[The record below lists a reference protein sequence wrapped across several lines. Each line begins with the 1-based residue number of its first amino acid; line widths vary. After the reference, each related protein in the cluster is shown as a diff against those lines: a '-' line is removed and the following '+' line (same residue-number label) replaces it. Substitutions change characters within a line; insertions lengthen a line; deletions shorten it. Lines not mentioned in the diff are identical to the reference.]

1 MTLEEH
7 GTNKVIMRFDDPSN
21 QIDLFEKSVAKFPN
35 NKYIGE
41 KDAEGIFQYATYKEV
56 SARVD
61 NLRAGLAKLD
71 ILKKGDRIG
80 IISNNSLEWAVG
92 SFAAYGLG
100 CSWVPMY
107 EKELLKMW
115 KYVVQDSG
123 LKILFVANKTIYQHV
138 KGFVAEID
146 TLKKIFLMG
155 SEEDSMQTL
164 EDEGKKHPIPAHK
177 PLKTDTAVLIYTSG
191 TTGDPKGVL
200 LSHGNVTNN
209 AQSGMHCFPSFD
221 DTTRVVSIL
230 PWAHSYAYTAEM
242 TCITMLG
249 ASLGITSM
257 EDLSADLKKV
267 KPTFI
272 VAVPRL
278 FNKIYAGVI
287 NLMAETGGI
296 KEKLFYAAVAAAKKK
311 RETGKSGL
319 KLKLLDTLVFS
330 KIREKLGGELQY
342 SLTASAKNDTEIAN
356 FFFDIGMPVFDAYG
370 MTETSPAISI
380 SCPSAY
386 KIGSIGKPIEKVK
399 VVIDS
404 SVVEDG
410 AKDGEIIAYGPN
422 VMQGYLNKPEQ
433 TAAIM
438 VEDENGVKGIRT
450 GDRGWIDEEG
460 FLYITGRIKTEFK
473 LLNGKYVH
481 PAEIEESIKLIPWVA
496 NAMIIGDGKSYN
508 VALIVPD
515 MDKAKQYGEE
525 KNITVPP
532 KDLIQMPEVQKLISA
547 EIQAHLK
554 KDFGSYEIPKRF
566 HFIAE
571 DFTLENK
578 MLTQTFKLKRRNV
591 LEKYGASIEALY
603 DAK

>member
-1 MTLEEH
+1 
-7 GTNKVIMRFDDPSN
+7 
-21 QIDLFEKSVAKFPN
+21 
-35 NKYIGE
+35 
-41 KDAEGIFQYATYKEV
+41 
-56 SARVD
+56 
-61 NLRAGLAKLD
+61 
-71 ILKKGDRIG
+71 
-80 IISNNSLEWAVG
+80 
-92 SFAAYGLG
+92 
-100 CSWVPMY
+100 
-107 EKELLKMW
+107 
-115 KYVVQDSG
+115 
-123 LKILFVANKTIYQHV
+123 
-138 KGFVAEID
+138 
-146 TLKKIFLMG
+146 
-155 SEEDSMQTL
+155 
-164 EDEGKKHPIPAHK
+164 
-177 PLKTDTAVLIYTSG
+177 
-191 TTGDPKGVL
+191 
-200 LSHGNVTNN
+200 
-209 AQSGMHCFPSFD
+209 
-221 DTTRVVSIL
+221 
-230 PWAHSYAYTAEM
+230 
-242 TCITMLG
+242 
-249 ASLGITSM
+249 
-257 EDLSADLKKV
+257 
-267 KPTFI
+267 
-272 VAVPRL
+272 
-278 FNKIYAGVI
+278 
-287 NLMAETGGI
+287 
-296 KEKLFYAAVAAAKKK
+296 LFYAAVAAAKKK

-438 VEDENGVKGIRT
+438 VEDENGVKGVRT
-450 GDRGWIDEEG
+450 GDRGWMDEEG

-496 NAMIIGDGKSYN
+496 NAMIIGDGKAYN

-515 MDKAKQYGEE
+515 MDKAKRYAKEQD
-525 KNITVPP
+525 ITVPLEE
-532 KDLIQMPEVQKLISA
+532 LIQTPEVQKLISE
-547 EIQAHLK
+547 EIRAHLK
-554 KDFGSYEIPKRF
+554 EDFGSYEIPKRF

-591 LEKYGASIEALY
+591 LEKYGKSIDALY